1 MTRKASSC
9 SGCPSAED
17 ASTSPDT
24 TPPRCSRGSRS
35 SRPRSPR
42 TSGPRSAATTVS
54 SPPGVSTCS
63 RPRAW
68 IPKRPSRPWCG
79 PWRPRWWASS
89 PSTSRRCASHRM
101 ITAARFAEGMT
112 VAEYLD
118 QMRVNKERFVR
129 VMREA
134 AIEDEDRE
142 ALRRLGPGLRILIVT
157 EDWCGDA
164 LYSFPA
170 LARLVEGEPGVEV
183 RVFLRD
189 KSPDVM
195 DQYLKRGPYRTTP
208 VSVFFDER
216 MNELARFVE
225 RQDVVS
231 ELHTLSKV

>member
-1 MTRKASSC
+1 
-9 SGCPSAED
+9 
-17 ASTSPDT
+17 
-24 TPPRCSRGSRS
+24 
-35 SRPRSPR
+35 
-42 TSGPRSAATTVS
+42 
-54 SPPGVSTCS
+54 
-63 RPRAW
+63 
-68 IPKRPSRPWCG
+68 
-79 PWRPRWWASS
+79 
-89 PSTSRRCASHRM
+89 M
-101 ITAARFAEGMT
+101 ITAARFGEGMT

-134 AIEDEDRE
+134 AIEYEDRE

-195 DQYLKRGPYRTTP
+195 DQYLKRGLYRTIP
-208 VSVFFDER
+208 VFVFFDER

>member
-1 MTRKASSC
+1 
-9 SGCPSAED
+9 
-17 ASTSPDT
+17 
-24 TPPRCSRGSRS
+24 
-35 SRPRSPR
+35 
-42 TSGPRSAATTVS
+42 
-54 SPPGVSTCS
+54 
-63 RPRAW
+63 
-68 IPKRPSRPWCG
+68 
-79 PWRPRWWASS
+79 
-89 PSTSRRCASHRM
+89 M

-195 DQYLKRGPYRTTP
+195 DQYLKRGLYRTIP
-208 VSVFFDER
+208 VFVFFDEH
-216 MNELARFVE
+216 MTELARFME
-225 RQDVVS
+225 RQDVVT
-231 ELHTLSKV
+231 ELCTVLKV